1 MADLRTI
8 AQTGTNP
15 ETGEYLSAEE
25 RKKLFTKGRMGSKID
40 PSAFFGKPNAI
51 VKRIE
56 PPEIDEG
63 LPGALVKQ
71 DEGNK
76 EVEDEFQS
84 IKYTFVKV
92 LKTKTEKER
101 LREKYYDLLGKQK
114 KTPPPPEDGGG
125 DGPGIDLGRKARNK
139 AAGFFGGVL
148 GALGDLLA
156 FAALDWISKPENKG
170 TVEMF
175 VKGLQLTFK
184 FFNWFIGGTIDNIL
198 GGLGM
203 FVGGDSLLER
213 FFGFFKLAIGIFGL
227 RYLSLKGPIRL
238 FNDLKFVL
246 KNIGK
251 FKDLFKGLFTLNG
264 KLIKT
269 ALNGLF
275 KSAGSIF
282 RASITRTINR
292 FLIKLFGKA
301 FAKGAGAFAKAGL
314 KSAVGLV
321 RRFPII
327 GPLIGLGV
335 ELALGEPIDSAVVR
349 TIGGTFGAIAGA
361 ALVGAGTL
369 GLGAFL
375 GGAAGGFLGEW
386 IAGLLYDGAKSLFG
400 GGKKESSP
408 QMSVG
413 GIADGP
419 EEGYNVVMHGKEVVI
434 PIGQLE
440 DVLTAPFAQ
449 FGSSIMGGTFATINS
464 MGSAGQFVKPLATS
478 MLASQMREYGVDT
491 ITYQSDV
498 GEKGG
503 DPESITRQIEKKKE
517 ERTLDDVF
525 GKDTLKNIGMLA
537 MIMGGQIFGGDAKAA
552 PSGDI
557 PPGGDPGADPSLPAG
572 DPTDG
577 APVTGG
583 GSDFWTLVAVASRED
598 GDPQGRA
605 DVAQSIYNRLASG
618 AYSGKNIRSLILG
631 TWQFEPTWR
640 YPKGATKGNGN
651 PNPEWFNITDAK
663 SAAAATGMSEGA
675 MKSVA
680 SQLLNPSLQKNAKE
694 FVQGRTDFTGYA
706 KGSARKSE
714 IQRKTGDNYFGW
726 DWNYKG
732 NKVGSV
738 PSFGAQ
744 IAGASE
750 TPSPAS
756 LAQTPPA
763 SPPPGAAPSPPPAS
777 FATKPSATSSVS
789 QMSNVF
795 AIDKTLQSRQSNV
808 ASQIFLN
815 NSVQQNTRMDI
826 NNMPLNSTSI
836 SSTQV
841 LNRL

>member
-1 MADLRTI
+1 
-8 AQTGTNP
+8 
-15 ETGEYLSAEE
+15 
-25 RKKLFTKGRMGSKID
+25 
-40 PSAFFGKPNAI
+40 
-51 VKRIE
+51 
-56 PPEIDEG
+56 
-63 LPGALVKQ
+63 
-71 DEGNK
+71 
-76 EVEDEFQS
+76 
-84 IKYTFVKV
+84 
-92 LKTKTEKER
+92 
-101 LREKYYDLLGKQK
+101 
-114 KTPPPPEDGGG
+114 
-125 DGPGIDLGRKARNK
+125 
-139 AAGFFGGVL
+139 
-148 GALGDLLA
+148 
-156 FAALDWISKPENKG
+156 
-170 TVEMF
+170 
-175 VKGLQLTFK
+175 
-184 FFNWFIGGTIDNIL
+184 
-198 GGLGM
+198 M

-227 RYLSLKGPIRL
+227 RYLSPRGPIRL
-238 FNDLKFVL
+238 FNDLKFVI

-251 FKDLFKGLFTLNG
+251 FKDLFKGLFSLNG
-264 KLIKT
+264 NLMKT

-314 KSAVGLV
+314 KSAVKLV
-321 RRFPII
+321 KRFPII

-335 ELALGEPIDSAVVR
+335 QLALGEPLDSAVVK
-349 TIGGTFGAIAGA
+349 TVGGTFGTMAGA

-369 GLGAFL
+369 GLGTFL
-375 GGAAGGFLGEW
+375 GGVAGGFLGEW

-408 QMSVG
+408 QMSAG

-537 MIMGGQIFGGDAKAA
+537 MIMGGQIFGGAAQAA
-552 PSGDI
+552 PTEDA
-557 PPGGDPGADPSLPAG
+557 PPGTDPTAPGADS
-572 DPTDG
+572 PTDLG
-577 APVTGG
+577 PVDLGNKDYGEAPLTRAATAAGIKGKELAAFLAQMAHESGNFRYTHEIGG
-583 GSDFWTLVAVASRED
+583 GKDSYSGGKRYHGRGYIQLTHDYNYKHYGKKLGLDLLSNPDLAATGDVAAKIAVAYWMENVRPTVK
-598 GDPQGRA
+598 GDWDNVFLHSKAINYPAATRPSQVNGMA
-605 DVAQSIYNRLASG
+605 DRQAKYDKYVKKLASG
-618 AYSGKNIRSLILG
+618 QLNTAPA
-631 TWQFEPTWR
+631 PT
-640 YPKGATKGNGN
+640 
-651 PNPEWFNITDAK
+651 NITP
-663 SAAAATGMSEGA
+663 SA
-675 MKSVA
+675 
-680 SQLLNPSLQKNAKE
+680 
-694 FVQGRTDFTGYA
+694 
-706 KGSARKSE
+706 
-714 IQRKTGDNYFGW
+714 
-726 DWNYKG
+726 
-732 NKVGSV
+732 
-738 PSFGAQ
+738 
-744 IAGASE
+744 
-750 TPSPAS
+750 TPQPAS

-763 SPPPGAAPSPPPAS
+763 SPPPGAAPAPPPAS
-777 FATKPSATSSVS
+777 FATTPSATSSVS

>member
-51 VKRIE
+51 VKRVE
-56 PPEIDEG
+56 LPKTDEG

-349 TIGGTFGAIAGA
+349 TIGGTFGAVAGA

-537 MIMGGQIFGGDAKAA
+537 MIMGGQIFGGDVKAA

-557 PPGGDPGADPSLPAG
+557 PPGIGPNAPGDS
-572 DPTDG
+572 
-577 APVTGG
+577 
-583 GSDFWTLVAVASRED
+583 SED
-598 GDPQGRA
+598 GTSSP
-605 DVAQSIYNRLASG
+605 SSG
-618 AYSGKNIRSLILG
+618 SATGQWGPLLDLIAGKESGGNY
-631 TWQFEPTWR
+631 EAM
-640 YPKGATKGNGN
+640 YPSTTLKGATKMTIAEVARRATGAVGKYQQLPQYLIGRAKAAGLNPDKDLYSPENQDLIITKVNIEGNRGGRRWLKGEMSDERFMQGLSQEFASL
-651 PNPEWFNITDAK
+651 PNAQGKFYYPGQRSSMTPGKIK
-663 SAAAATGMSEGA
+663 SALAKVKGGGNIPAN
-675 MKSVA
+675 VA
-680 SQLLNPSLQKNAKE
+680 SKP
-694 FVQGRTDFTGYA
+694 GT
-706 KGSARKSE
+706 
-714 IQRKTGDNYFGW
+714 
-726 DWNYKG
+726 
-732 NKVGSV
+732 
-738 PSFGAQ
+738 
-744 IAGASE
+744 
-750 TPSPAS
+750 TPAPAS

-763 SPPPGAAPSPPPAS
+763 SPPPGAATAPPPAS